1 RRRPRG
7 CSRPPRPRRRRRTA
21 ARTGRAARRRG
32 PRPARRPDHRAGC
45 GGRAAAR
52 GRRAAGM
59 TATYT
64 RLVSRRAVLWIA
76 FAVVHAVIA
85 TLGYLLPSDPMGDV
99 GNVYDP
105 WSRAALAG
113 HIVGVHE
120 QWVYPQLALVPMVVA
135 QLISWAGGYFVAW
148 AVVATAMNAI
158 GFAVLIGRARSRGRV
173 VAAWYWL
180 GFLLLLGPI
189 ALYRVDA
196 VTVPLAIMGG
206 LW

>member
-1 RRRPRG
+1 WGRWWQAPPPPAPRLQATSATSAPPAHG
-7 CSRPPRPRRRRRTA
+7 CTDGPRSSPPRSSARAAARSPRWMWRPRRP
-21 ARTGRAARRRG
+21 ARSPSRWRDRDGHSTRVEGGGGGARRRG

-120 QWVYPQLALVPMVVA
+120 
-135 QLISWAGGYFVAW
+135 
-148 AVVATAMNAI
+148 
-158 GFAVLIGRARSRGRV
+158 
-173 VAAWYWL
+173 
-180 GFLLLLGPI
+180 
-189 ALYRVDA
+189 
-196 VTVPLAIMGG
+196 
-206 LW
+206 